1 MRFFP
6 AFRHF
11 GLVAAVLVA
20 VLGLWATSLHPAWSL
35 LAALGVLLCG
45 LGIYDLLQTRRA
57 VLRNYPVIGHFRYL
71 LEGIRPEIR
80 QYFIESD
87 SDELPFSRRQR
98 SIVYQRAK
106 SDLDK
111 RPFGTLE
118 NVYRSDYEWINHSL
132 QPVHIADH
140 DFRVTVGEGPAQPY
154 SASVFNISAMS
165 FGALS
170 ANAIRALNAGAHRGG
185 FYHDTGEGGISPY
198 HREHGGDLV
207 WEIGTGYFG
216 CRGADGSFSE
226 ERFVA
231 NASEPQVKM
240 IELKLSQGAKPGQ
253 GGLLPGPKVNAEIA
267 STRGV
272 PEGEDC
278 HSPAAHSAFSTPIE
292 LLQFVA
298 RLRELSGGKPTGFKL
313 AIGHPWEWF
322 AIARAMQETGILP
335 DFIVVDGGEGGT
347 GAAPLEFTDH
357 VGVPMREGLMLVHN
371 TLVGLDL
378 RDRVR
383 VAAAGKIIS
392 AFDLARTL
400 AVGADWCNAARGFM
414 FALGCIQ
421 SRSCHTDRCPTGVA
435 TQNPGRQRGLVPED
449 KATRVCNFQQN
460 TLRALRD
467 LLMAA
472 GVEHPD
478 KLGPEHV
485 IRRVSQTQVSA
496 LGQLYPAL
504 RRGQLLQ
511 PPGAEGHGHAVFDLF
526 WEHARADS
534 FVAPARA
541 RADQP
546 L

>member
-1 MRFFP
+1 MNFLP
-6 AFRHF
+6 AYRHF
-11 GLVAAVLVA
+11 GLVAAA
-20 VLGLWATSLHPAWSL
+20 FMAMFGLWAASLHPAWSL
-35 LAALGVLLCG
+35 LAVLGVLLCG
-45 LGIYDLLQTRRA
+45 VGVYDLLQTRRA
-57 VLRNYPVIGHFRYL
+57 VLRNYPVVGHFRYL
-71 LEGIRPEIR
+71 FEGIRPEIR

-118 NVYRSDYEWINHSL
+118 NVYRTDYEWINHSL
-132 QPVHIADH
+132 QPLQIPNH
-140 DFRVTVGEGPAQPY
+140 DFRVTVGEGAAQPY

-165 FGALS
+165 FGAMS
-170 ANAIRALNAGAHRGG
+170 ANAIRALNSGARQGG

-216 CRGADGSFSE
+216 CRDARGQFCD
-226 ERFVA
+226 ERFSA
-231 NASEPQVKM
+231 NAREPQVKM

-253 GGLLPGPKVNAEIA
+253 GGLLPGAKVTAEIA
-267 STRGV
+267 STRGI

-278 HSPAAHSAFSTPIE
+278 HSPAAHSAFNTPVE

-298 RLRELSGGKPTGFKL
+298 RLRELSGGKPAGFKL

-322 AIARAMQETGILP
+322 AIARAMQETGIVP

-347 GAAPLEFTDH
+347 GAAPLEFADH

-378 RDRVR
+378 RDQVR
-383 VAAAGKIIS
+383 IAAAGKIIT
-392 AFDLARTL
+392 AFDLAHTL
-400 AVGADWCNAARGFM
+400 AIGADWCNAARGFM

-421 SRSCHTDRCPTGVA
+421 SRSCHTGQCPTGVA
-435 TQNPGRQRGLVPED
+435 TQDQGRQRGLVPED
-449 KATRVCNFQQN
+449 KATRVCNFHQN

-472 GVEHPD
+472 GVEHPAQ
-478 KLGPEHV
+478 LGPEHV
-485 IRRVSQTQVSA
+485 IRRVSQTQVRS
-496 LGQLYPAL
+496 LGQLYPFL
-504 RRGQLLQ
+504 QRGQLLQ
-511 PPGAEGHGHAVFDLF
+511 PAGSDGYGHMVFDLF
-526 WEHARADS
+526 WAHARADS
-534 FVAPARA
+534 FAAPARV
-541 RADQP
+541 RA
-546 L
+546 

>member
-1 MRFFP
+1 MNFLP
-6 AFRHF
+6 AYRHL
-11 GLVAAVLVA
+11 GLVAAASLA
-20 VLGLWATSLHPAWSL
+20 VFGLWAASLHPAWSL
-35 LAALGVLLCG
+35 VAVLGVLLCG
-45 LGIYDLLQTRRA
+45 VGVYDLLQTRRA
-57 VLRNYPVIGHFRYL
+57 VLRNYPIVGHFRYL
-71 LEGIRPEIR
+71 FEGIRPEIR

-132 QPVHIADH
+132 QPLHIPDH
-140 DFRVTVGEGPAQPY
+140 DFRVTVGEGTAQPY

-165 FGALS
+165 FGAMS
-170 ANAIRALNAGAHRGG
+170 ANAIRALNSGARQGG

-198 HREHGGDLV
+198 HREYGGDLV

-216 CRGADGSFSE
+216 CRDADGQFCEELFSATA
-226 ERFVA
+226 RD
-231 NASEPQVKM
+231 PQVKM

-253 GGLLPGPKVNAEIA
+253 GGLLPGAKVTGEIA
-267 STRGV
+267 STRGI

-278 HSPAAHSAFSTPIE
+278 HSPAAHSAFTTPVE

-298 RLRELSGGKPTGFKL
+298 RLRELSGGKPAGFKL

-322 AIARAMQETGILP
+322 AIARAMQDTGIVP

-347 GAAPLEFTDH
+347 GAAPMEFADH

-378 RDRVR
+378 RDRMR
-383 VAAAGKIIS
+383 IAAAGKIIT
-392 AFDLARTL
+392 AFDLAHTL
-400 AVGADWCNAARGFM
+400 AIGADWCNAARGFM

-421 SRSCHTDRCPTGVA
+421 SRSCHTGQCPTGVA
-435 TQNPGRQRGLVPED
+435 TQDLGRQRGLVPGD
-449 KATRVCNFQQN
+449 KAIRVCNFQQN

-472 GVEHPD
+472 GVEHPAQLD
-478 KLGPEHV
+478 PEHV
-485 IRRVSQTQVSA
+485 IRRVSQTQVRS
-496 LGQLYPAL
+496 LGQLYPSL
-504 RRGQLLQ
+504 QRGQLLQ
-511 PPGAEGHGHAVFDLF
+511 PAGSDGYGHMVFDLF
-526 WEHARADS
+526 WAHARADS
-534 FVAPARA
+534 FAAPAQVRA
-541 RADQP
+541 
-546 L
+546 